1 MLKRLS
7 GESIIA
13 FLFNYVDSVEN
24 SAMEEFY
31 GDFLLFFREVATNY
45 NLYSDVSLSIL
56 KLVALISGKVSKTQF
71 GEQKRVRREIS
82 DVFFKY
88 LPNAFINFTN
98 LYRGHPDSFKD
109 LEFVVWRVQ
118 YIVNDQIGGD
128 KFNTTLATI
137 VNQCLTPYIKPKSEE
152 TIPGY
157 VLELAAVVSHLG
169 SKVKSWRL
177 LIAELFQNDKKLSV
191 IGSDQTWEKIIY
203 EWSIYPEN
211 KSKILNDLLLEI
223 GSKRS
228 SVTPTLI
235 TFNLGSDSEVEYKC
249 QNLLKISYLLMVS
262 PNDAYLLHFSSLIS
276 CIFHYLVS
284 KDIKLKGSCW
294 ILLRVLLL
302 RFSESHFNDYWSMI
316 SYCLQT
322 NLQEFYES
330 LQIQSEVDPQT
341 ILQVCKTLDLLLLL
355 NMEGFTSTN
364 EWIFVIDT
372 INCVYKT
379 NSFVA
384 LVDEIAEF
392 KDYEIT
398 KTDDLELPTT
408 LKDGLPLLRGIHKIE
423 RHTQLRSF
431 FQNLSYLHYE
441 KVYGLG
447 SVDLYG
453 CGEDLKKD
461 ILS

>member
-1 MLKRLS
+1 MRLQGEKDVILQSFRQVISCCLDIWYWAHNISCKSNDDSSLDATNHNSYKFKFRSKKLLETLFLLEPLELLENLISIRSDNTTVTLVHVLDGNKPAITIPHLLYGVIIRYNRTASVKFSNRDGSRSSTTKLTKGEPSMLKRLS

-137 VNQCLTPYIKPKSEE
+137 VNQCLTPYIKPKSEK

-262 PNDAYLLHFSSLIS
+262 PNDAYLLHFSS
-276 CIFHYLVS
+276 
-284 KDIKLKGSCW
+284 
-294 ILLRVLLL
+294 
-302 RFSESHFNDYWSMI
+302 
-316 SYCLQT
+316 
-322 NLQEFYES
+322 
-330 LQIQSEVDPQT
+330 
-341 ILQVCKTLDLLLLL
+341 
-355 NMEGFTSTN
+355 
-364 EWIFVIDT
+364 
-372 INCVYKT
+372 
-379 NSFVA
+379 
-384 LVDEIAEF
+384 
-392 KDYEIT
+392 
-398 KTDDLELPTT
+398 
-408 LKDGLPLLRGIHKIE
+408 
-423 RHTQLRSF
+423 
-431 FQNLSYLHYE
+431 
-441 KVYGLG
+441 
-447 SVDLYG
+447 
-453 CGEDLKKD
+453 
-461 ILS
+461 

>member
-177 LIAELFQNDKKLSV
+177 LIAELFQNDK
-191 IGSDQTWEKIIY
+191 
-203 EWSIYPEN
+203 N
-211 KSKILNDLLLEI
+211 F
-223 GSKRS
+223 R
-228 SVTPTLI
+228 
-235 TFNLGSDSEVEYKC
+235 
-249 QNLLKISYLLMVS
+249 
-262 PNDAYLLHFSSLIS
+262 
-276 CIFHYLVS
+276 
-284 KDIKLKGSCW
+284 
-294 ILLRVLLL
+294 
-302 RFSESHFNDYWSMI
+302 
-316 SYCLQT
+316 
-322 NLQEFYES
+322 
-330 LQIQSEVDPQT
+330 
-341 ILQVCKTLDLLLLL
+341 
-355 NMEGFTSTN
+355 
-364 EWIFVIDT
+364 
-372 INCVYKT
+372 
-379 NSFVA
+379 
-384 LVDEIAEF
+384 
-392 KDYEIT
+392 
-398 KTDDLELPTT
+398 
-408 LKDGLPLLRGIHKIE
+408 
-423 RHTQLRSF
+423 
-431 FQNLSYLHYE
+431 
-441 KVYGLG
+441 
-447 SVDLYG
+447 
-453 CGEDLKKD
+453 
-461 ILS
+461 

>member
-1 MLKRLS
+1 M
-7 GESIIA
+7 
-13 FLFNYVDSVEN
+13 
-24 SAMEEFY
+24 
-31 GDFLLFFREVATNY
+31 
-45 NLYSDVSLSIL
+45 
-56 KLVALISGKVSKTQF
+56 
-71 GEQKRVRREIS
+71 
-82 DVFFKY
+82 FFKY

-284 KDIKLKGSCW
+284 KDIKLKEAAGS
-294 ILLRVLLL
+294 
-302 RFSESHFNDYWSMI
+302 Y
-316 SYCLQT
+316 
-322 NLQEFYES
+322 
-330 LQIQSEVDPQT
+330 
-341 ILQVCKTLDLLLLL
+341 
-355 NMEGFTSTN
+355 
-364 EWIFVIDT
+364 
-372 INCVYKT
+372 
-379 NSFVA
+379 
-384 LVDEIAEF
+384 
-392 KDYEIT
+392 
-398 KTDDLELPTT
+398 
-408 LKDGLPLLRGIHKIE
+408 
-423 RHTQLRSF
+423 
-431 FQNLSYLHYE
+431 
-441 KVYGLG
+441 
-447 SVDLYG
+447 
-453 CGEDLKKD
+453 
-461 ILS
+461 